1 MHMHM
6 QHNSHAH
13 AAQCM
18 RTQIHTHTHMNVC
31 ACAHMCG
38 VTPAWPQPHVQA
50 GFPTAL
56 AALASLE
63 AFNKA
68 R

>member
-1 MHMHM
+1 M
-6 QHNSHAH
+6 
-13 AAQCM
+13 
-18 RTQIHTHTHMNVC
+18 HTHTHMNVC
-31 ACAHMCG
+31 ACVHVCG
-38 VTPAWPQPHVQA
+38 VTPARPQPHVQA

-63 AFNKA
+63 AFNMA

>member
-1 MHMHM
+1 
-6 QHNSHAH
+6 
-13 AAQCM
+13 M
-18 RTQIHTHTHMNVC
+18 RTQIHTHTHTHMNVC

-63 AFNKA
+63 AFNMA

>member
-1 MHMHM
+1 MHPRNMHM
-6 QHNSHAH
+6 Q
-13 AAQCM
+13 
-18 RTQIHTHTHMNVC
+18 RTQMHTHTHMNVC
-31 ACAHMCG
+31 ACVHMCG
-38 VTPAWPQPHVQA
+38 VTPGWPQPHVQA

-63 AFNKA
+63 AFNMA

>member
-1 MHMHM
+1 MYT
-6 QHNSHAH
+6 HAH
-13 AAQCM
+13 AD
-18 RTQIHTHTHMNVC
+18 
-31 ACAHMCG
+31 AH
-38 VTPAWPQPHVQA
+38 VRVRDPRPQPHVQA

-63 AFNKA
+63 AFNMA

>member
-1 MHMHM
+1 MR
-6 QHNSHAH
+6 AH
-13 AAQCM
+13 VW
-18 RTQIHTHTHMNVC
+18 RD
-31 ACAHMCG
+31 
-38 VTPAWPQPHVQA
+38 PRPQPHVQA

-63 AFNKA
+63 AFNMA